1 MQTTVPNLV
10 MTVPASQSTYD
21 KVMRLFELHGITI
34 EETLSYQRQRNLP
47 LASDQYYSDS
57 FFYMGVLGGR
67 TYVTNKIENFGDSV
81 VVLTGAAKLEDTLKR
96 YYPIEVEPQPEP
108 EASDVAR
115 NKVLVTQSPFK
126 FEYAVHD
133 LAPFCL
139 NDLRSQLGA
148 YIGEQR
154 RMSSA
159 SSAYLYLTVTPD
171 GEMRFTN
178 HAEGQLYLQ
187 DTGEFTRDVK
197 RMLAGKKPT
206 VIPRVT
212 KFHDQ
217 VYTTIRTLNDGYYI
231 GELENDDVVYKDISV
246 AEAIE
251 YALKAD
257 RDRRFDTLR
266 VDRGDGQWKQCHDLQ
281 QLFKEATSTKYQKA
295 EKKVI
300 RRVMH
305 ISGGM
310 SCKIGR
316 TNWDKFKDS
325 TLRVSKSKQIR
336 EGEER
341 YWSTPGGCFIP
352 DKRGVELTGLY
363 LFVKQ
368 S

>member
-1 MQTTVPNLV
+1 MQTKGPNLA
-10 MTVPASQSTYD
+10 MPVPPDLETYSE
-21 KVMRLFELHGITI
+21 VLRLLDVHGI
-34 EETLSYQRQRNLP
+34 ELRETLNYLNG
-47 LASDQYYSDS
+47 SDLSLYEYYADA
-57 FFYMGVLGGR
+57 FTYYGVRDGR
-67 TYVTNKIENFGDSV
+67 TFVTNELELFGDYVWVHPSV
-81 VVLTGAAKLEDTLKR
+81 DCVKHILQLR
-96 YYPIEVEPQPEP
+96 YPIEVKPQPEP
-108 EASDVAR
+108 ATSNAAS

-148 YIGEQR
+148 YIAEQR
-154 RMSSA
+154 RMSAA
-159 SSAYLYLTVTPD
+159 SSAYLYLTVTPE

-178 HAEGQLYLQ
+178 HAEGHLYLQ

-212 KFHDQ
+212 KVHDQ

-231 GELENDDVVYKDISV
+231 GELETDDVVYKDISV

-257 RDRRFDTLR
+257 RNRRFDTLR

-281 QLFKEATSTKYQKA
+281 QLFKEAASTKYQKA

-341 YWSTPGGCFIP
+341 YWSAPGGFFVP
-352 DKRGVELTGLY
+352 DKLGVELTGLY
-363 LFVKQ
+363 LFVK
-368 S
+368 